1 MAGAMVRHLPLR
13 PRTSTA
19 TLRFVIPVLFLG
31 YFFLYPLGRI
41 MWLSL
46 SGGGW
51 IEGLTR
57 PRFLEAAWFTLWQ
70 ATVSTVLTVAAASPL
85 TWVVSR
91 FNFRGKAIVK
101 AFVTIPFVLPTVVV
115 GAAFLAVFDA
125 GLGALIA
132 AHVFYNVAVVVR
144 TVGGVWSRIDPT
156 VEEAAAT
163 LGASPARR
171 FRLVVL
177 PLIKPALASAS
188 AIVFLFCFTSF
199 GTVLVLGQGRLRTLE
214 VEIYQQAVNFLDLP
228 VAAALALIQLATV
241 TVMLVVSART
251 QRRALALTL
260 ASEARL
266 PAPRPGPQR
275 VAVWTI
281 LSVSLG
287 LLSIPLVGLVG
298 ASLAGNAIGWRSL
311 VTETPAAVEP
321 LPAIGNSLVYAV
333 VASVIAIVV
342 GGLAA
347 SWLSNRPRASWFDLL
362 LMLPL
367 GTSAVTIGF
376 GFLLALGQPI
386 DLRGTAA
393 LVPLAHALV
402 AIPFVVRATL
412 PLLRSIK
419 RELREAAAVLGASP
433 GRVWRE
439 IDLPIVGR
447 ALAVGAGFA
456 AVVSLGEFGATSFVV
471 RPVSTTVPA
480 LIFRYL
486 SRPGSSS
493 FATAMALAVV
503 LALMTAI
510 IVVLIDR
517 VRGSESVIF

>member
-1 MAGAMVRHLPLR
+1 MRGRR
-13 PRTSTA
+13 WTTA
-19 TLRFVIPVLFLG
+19 LVLGLPVLFLG
-31 YFFLYPLGRI
+31 YFFLYPLTRI
-41 MWLSL
+41 LWLSL
-46 SGGGW
+46 SSAGW
-51 IEGLTR
+51 TEAFTR
-57 PRFLEAAWFTLWQ
+57 PRFIEAAWFTLWQ
-70 ATVSTVLTVAAASPL
+70 ATLSTLLTVVAALPL

-91 FNFRGKAIVK
+91 FDFPGKALVR
-101 AFVTIPFVLPTVVV
+101 ALVTIPFVLPTVVV
-115 GAAFLAVFDA
+115 GAAFLSVFDA
-125 GLGALIA
+125 GIGALIA
-132 AHVFYNVAVVVR
+132 AHVFYNIAVVVR

-156 VEEAAAT
+156 VEEAAAV
-163 LGASPARR
+163 LGASPFGR
-171 FRLVVL
+171 FRMVVL
-177 PLIKPALASAS
+177 PLIRPALASAS

-228 VAAALALIQLATV
+228 VAAALSLIQLATV
-241 TVMLVVSART
+241 AAMLVVSART
-251 QRRALALTL
+251 QRRASALTL

-266 PAPRPGPQR
+266 PAPRPGSQR
-275 VAVWTI
+275 TAVWAT
-281 LSVSLG
+281 LTVSLG
-287 LLSIPLVGLVG
+287 LLAVPLIGLVG
-298 ASLAGNAIGWRSL
+298 ASLAGRGVGWRSL
-311 VTETPAAVEP
+311 LTDTPSAVDP
-321 LPAIGNSLVYAV
+321 LPAIGNSLGYALI
-333 VASVIAIVV
+333 ASIIAVVV

-347 SWLSNRPRASWFDLL
+347 SWLSNRGAGGWFDLL

-376 GFLLALGQPI
+376 GFLLALDRPI

-402 AIPFVVRATL
+402 ATPFVVRATL

-433 GRVWRE
+433 ARVWRE
-439 IDLPIVGR
+439 IDLPIVAR

-471 RPVSTTVPA
+471 RPASITVPA

-486 SRPGSSS
+486 GRPGSAS

-503 LALMTAI
+503 LAVMTAL
-510 IVVLIDR
+510 IVLLIDR
-517 VRGSESVIF
+517 VRGAETGMF

>member
-1 MAGAMVRHLPLR
+1 MRGRR
-13 PRTSTA
+13 WTTA
-19 TLRFVIPVLFLG
+19 LVLGLPVLFLG
-31 YFFLYPLGRI
+31 YFFLYPLTRI
-41 MWLSL
+41 LWLSL
-46 SGGGW
+46 SSAGW
-51 IEGLTR
+51 TEAFTR
-57 PRFLEAAWFTLWQ
+57 PRFIEAAWFTLWQ
-70 ATVSTVLTVAAASPL
+70 ATLSTLLTVVAALPL

-91 FNFRGKAIVK
+91 FDFPGKALVR
-101 AFVTIPFVLPTVVV
+101 ALVTIPFVLPTVVV
-115 GAAFLAVFDA
+115 GAAFLSVFDA
-125 GLGALIA
+125 GIGALIA
-132 AHVFYNVAVVVR
+132 AHVFYNIAVVVR

-156 VEEAAAT
+156 VEEAAAV
-163 LGASPARR
+163 LGASPFGR
-171 FRLVVL
+171 FRMVVL
-177 PLIKPALASAS
+177 PLIRPALASAS

-228 VAAALALIQLATV
+228 VAAALSFIKLATV
-241 TVMLVVSART
+241 AAMLVVSART
-251 QRRALALTL
+251 QRRASALTL

-266 PAPRPGPQR
+266 PAPRPGSQR
-275 VAVWTI
+275 TAVWAT
-281 LSVSLG
+281 LTVSLG
-287 LLSIPLVGLVG
+287 LLAVPLIGLVG
-298 ASLAGNAIGWRSL
+298 ASLAGRGVGWRSL
-311 VTETPAAVEP
+311 LTDTPSAVDP
-321 LPAIGNSLVYAV
+321 LPAIGNSLGYALI
-333 VASVIAIVV
+333 ASIIAVVV

-347 SWLSNRPRASWFDLL
+347 SWLSNRGAGGWFDLL

-376 GFLLALGQPI
+376 GFLLALDRPI

-402 AIPFVVRATL
+402 ATPFVVRATL

-433 GRVWRE
+433 ARVWRE
-439 IDLPIVGR
+439 IDLPIVAR

-471 RPVSTTVPA
+471 RPASITVPA

-486 SRPGSSS
+486 GRPGSAS

-503 LALMTAI
+503 LAVMTAL
-510 IVVLIDR
+510 IVLLIDR
-517 VRGSESVIF
+517 VRGAETGMF

>member
-1 MAGAMVRHLPLR
+1 MRAGR
-13 PRTSTA
+13 PRSGTA
-19 TLRFVIPVLFLG
+19 LLLVLPILFLG
-31 YFFLYPLGRI
+31 YFFLYPLIRI
-41 MWLSL
+41 LWLSL
-46 SGGGW
+46 GGEGW
-51 IEGLTR
+51 IDAFTR
-57 PRFLEAAWFTLWQ
+57 RRFIEAAWFTLWQ
-70 ATVSTVLTVAAASPL
+70 ASLSTVLTVMAALPL

-91 FNFRGKAIVK
+91 FNFRGKSLVR

-132 AHVFYNVAVVVR
+132 AHVFYNIAVVVR
-144 TVGGVWSRIDPT
+144 TVGGVWSRIDPA
-156 VEEAAAT
+156 VEQAAAV
-163 LGASPARR
+163 LGASPIRR
-171 FRLVVL
+171 FREVVL

-228 VAAALALIQLATV
+228 VAAALSLIQLV
-241 TVMLVVSART
+241 TVAAILVVSART
-251 QRRALALTL
+251 QKRASALTL
-260 ASEARL
+260 ASETRL
-266 PAPRPGPQR
+266 PAPKRGGQR
-275 VAVWTI
+275 RTAGAI
-281 LSVSLG
+281 LTVSLG
-287 LLSIPLVGLVG
+287 LLAIPLVGLVG
-298 ASLAGNAIGWRSL
+298 ASLDGGGIGWRSL
-311 VTETPAAVEP
+311 VTDTPSAVDP
-321 LPAIGNSLVYAV
+321 LPAIGNSLGYALI
-333 VASVIAIVV
+333 ASLLAVVV

-347 SWLSNRPRASWFDLL
+347 SWLSERGAGGWFDLL

-376 GFLLALGQPI
+376 GFLLALDRPI

-393 LVPLAHALV
+393 MVPLAHALV

-439 IDLPIVGR
+439 IDLPIVTR

-471 RPVSTTVPA
+471 RPASTTVPA

-486 SRPGSSS
+486 GRPGSSS

-503 LALMTAI
+503 LAAMTAL
-510 IVVLIDR
+510 IVLLIDR
-517 VRGSESVIF
+517 VRGAETGMF

>member
-1 MAGAMVRHLPLR
+1 MRLG
-13 PRTSTA
+13 PRRLG
-19 TLRFVIPVLFLG
+19 TLLTFGIPALFLG
-31 YFFLYPLGRI
+31 YFFLYPLTRI
-41 MWLSL
+41 FGLSL
-46 SGGGW
+46 SGEGW
-51 IEGLTR
+51 TDAFTR
-57 PRFLEAAWFTLWQ
+57 PRFIEAAWFTLWQ
-70 ATVSTVLTVAAASPL
+70 ASLSTVLTVVAALPL

-91 FNFRGKAIVK
+91 FNFPGKALVK

-115 GAAFLAVFDA
+115 GAAFLSVFDA

-144 TVGGVWSRIDPT
+144 IVGGVWSRIDP
-156 VEEAAAT
+156 VAEEAAAV
-163 LGASPARR
+163 LGAGPARR
-171 FRLVVL
+171 FRTVVF

-199 GTVLVLGQGRLRTLE
+199 GTVLVLGRGRLRTLE

-228 VAAALALIQLATV
+228 VAAVLSLIQLAAV
-241 TVMLVVSART
+241 MVMLVVSART
-251 QRRALALTL
+251 QRRATALTL

-266 PAPRPGPQR
+266 PSPRPGAQMR
-275 VAVWTI
+275 TVGSI
-281 LSVSLG
+281 LSISLG
-287 LLSIPLVGLVG
+287 LLSIPLFGLVG
-298 ASLAGNAIGWRSL
+298 ASLADNGIGWRSL
-311 VTETPAAVEP
+311 VTDTPAAVEP
-321 LPAIGNSLVYAV
+321 LPAIANSFGYAL
-333 VASVIAIVV
+333 VASLIAVTV

-347 SWLSNRPRASWFDLL
+347 SWLSSRAGGGWFDLL

-376 GFLLALGQPI
+376 GFLLALDRPI

-402 AIPFVVRATL
+402 AIPFVVRVTL

-419 RELREAAAVLGASP
+419 RELREAAAVMGASP
-433 GRVWRE
+433 ARVWRE
-439 IDLPIVGR
+439 IDLPIAAR

-471 RPVSTTVPA
+471 RPASITVPA

-486 SRPGSSS
+486 GRPGSAT

-503 LALMTAI
+503 LAVMTAI
-510 IVVLIDR
+510 IVLVIDR
-517 VRGSESVIF
+517 VRGAETGMF

>member
-1 MAGAMVRHLPLR
+1 MKARSRSFGSGLALGL
-13 PRTSTA
+13 
-19 TLRFVIPVLFLG
+19 PVLFLG
-31 YFFLYPLGRI
+31 YFFVYPLIRI
-41 MWLSL
+41 LWLSL
-46 SGGGW
+46 SSQGW
-51 IEGLTR
+51 TDAFTR
-57 PRFLEAAWFTLWQ
+57 PRFIEAAWFTLWQ
-70 ATVSTVLTVAAASPL
+70 ASLSTVLTVVAALPL

-91 FNFRGKAIVK
+91 FNFRGKALVR
-101 AFVTIPFVLPTVVV
+101 ALVTIPFVLPTVVV
-115 GAAFLAVFDA
+115 GAAFLSVFDA

-156 VEEAAAT
+156 MEEAAAV
-163 LGASPARR
+163 LGASPMRR
-171 FRLVVL
+171 FRTVVL
-177 PLIKPALASAS
+177 PLIRPALASAS

-228 VAAALALIQLATV
+228 VAAALSLIQLATV
-241 TVMLVVSART
+241 SAMLVVSART
-251 QRRALALTL
+251 QKRASALTL

-266 PAPRPGPQR
+266 PVPRPGQR
-275 VAVWTI
+275 RNVWMILTI
-281 LSVSLG
+281 SLG
-287 LLSIPLVGLVG
+287 LLAVPLIGLVG
-298 ASLAGNAIGWRSL
+298 ASLAGSGVGWRSL
-311 VTETPAAVEP
+311 VTDTPSAVDP
-321 LPAIGNSLVYAV
+321 LPAIGNSLGYAV
-333 VASVIAIVV
+333 VASLIAVVV

-347 SWLSNRPRASWFDLL
+347 SWLSSRGGGGWFDLL

-376 GFLLALGQPI
+376 GFLLALDRPI
-386 DLRGTAA
+386 DLRGTVA

-433 GRVWRE
+433 ARVWRE
-439 IDLPIVGR
+439 IDLPIVTR

-471 RPVSTTVPA
+471 RPASTTVPA

-486 SRPGSSS
+486 GRPGSSN

-503 LALMTAI
+503 LAAMTAI
-510 IVVLIDR
+510 IVLLIDR
-517 VRGSESVIF
+517 VRGAETGMF

>member
-1 MAGAMVRHLPLR
+1 MKPRLRSVGTALTLGLPL
-13 PRTSTA
+13 
-19 TLRFVIPVLFLG
+19 LFLA
-31 YFFLYPLGRI
+31 YFFLYPLVRI
-41 MWLSL
+41 CWLSL
-46 SGGGW
+46 SGEGW
-51 IEGLTR
+51 TDAFTR
-57 PRFLEAAWFTLWQ
+57 PRFVEAAWFTLWQ
-70 ATVSTVLTVAAASPL
+70 ATLSTVLTVVAALPL
-85 TWVVSR
+85 TWVLSR
-91 FNFRGKAIVK
+91 FNFRGKALIR

-115 GAAFLAVFDA
+115 GAAFLSVFDA
-125 GLGALIA
+125 GIWALIA

-144 TVGGVWSRIDPT
+144 TVGGVWSRIDST
-156 VEEAAAT
+156 VEEAAAV
-163 LGASPARR
+163 LGASPLTR
-171 FRLVVL
+171 FRTVVF
-177 PLIKPALASAS
+177 PLIRPALASAS

-228 VAAALALIQLATV
+228 VAAALSLIQLATV
-241 TVMLVVSART
+241 TAMLVVSARA
-251 QRRALALTL
+251 QKRASALTL
-260 ASEARL
+260 VSEARL
-266 PAPRPGPQR
+266 PDPRPGGQR
-275 VAVWTI
+275 RGVWAI
-281 LSVSLG
+281 LSISLG

-298 ASLAGNAIGWRSL
+298 ASLKGNGVGWRSL

-321 LPAIGNSLVYAV
+321 LPAIVNSVGYAV
-333 VASVIAIVV
+333 VASMIAVVV

-347 SWLSNRPRASWFDLL
+347 SWLANRQGAGWFDLL

-376 GFLLALGQPI
+376 GFLLALDRPI

-412 PLLRSIK
+412 PLLRSIR

-433 GRVWRE
+433 SRVWRE
-439 IDLPIVGR
+439 IDLPIVAR

-471 RPVSTTVPA
+471 RPASMTVPA

-486 SRPGSSS
+486 GRPGSSS

-503 LALMTAI
+503 LAVMTAI
-510 IVVLIDR
+510 IVLLIDR
-517 VRGSESVIF
+517 VRGAETGTF